1 MASVSRDTLFGR
13 WTHSHEEDTSDS
25 RVYRRPQYP
34 FPPSRGRVSFEL
46 KPDGT
51 MVEQGIG
58 PTDRPVRRE
67 GTWELRPDGGLVL
80 RPGDGAAERV
90 LEVVSVTA
98 DRLVVRR

>member
-1 MASVSRDTLFGR
+1 MDSITRDVLFGR

-58 PTDRPVRRE
+58 PTDRSVRRD

-80 RPGDGAAERV
+80 HPGDGAAERV